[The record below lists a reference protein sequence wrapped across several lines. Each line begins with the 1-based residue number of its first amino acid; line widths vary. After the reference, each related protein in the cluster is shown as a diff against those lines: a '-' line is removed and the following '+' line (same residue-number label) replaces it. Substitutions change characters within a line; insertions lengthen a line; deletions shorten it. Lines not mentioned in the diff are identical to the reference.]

1 MVELIMVLAML
12 AVLTSLAVIG
22 SRPVANRYRLRDASE
37 LAAQYVA
44 EAQALA
50 RSTGR
55 CHRVVIY
62 LAGAVAAVGAPGE
75 TLAIEARP
83 TADCEPAPGTVAWV
97 AVQQERL
104 ATGITGQNLDDAVHT
119 WAEFRPQGRVRN
131 NAGVT
136 MAGLRFDGGGAS
148 RLVRVAYQG
157 VPCLTDPLALA
168 ACP

>member
-1 MVELIMVLAML
+1 MIELAVVLAML

-22 SRPVANRYRLRDASE
+22 ARPVANRYRLRDASE
-37 LAAQYVA
+37 LAGQYVA
-44 EAQALA
+44 EAQARA

-62 LAGAVAAVGAPGE
+62 LAGVVAPALTPGD

-83 TADCEPAPGTVAWV
+83 TADCEPSPGGVLWV
-97 AVQQERL
+97 PVEQERL

-136 MAGLRFDGGGAS
+136 MAGLRFDGGGLS
-148 RLVRVAYQG
+148 RLLRVAYQG
-157 VPCLTDPLALA
+157 VPCLTDPLAPA